1 MKADPILEETWRIK
15 DELACESDMT
25 EDPIVAEVR
34 HVRDKLACQFDYDIH
49 AIFADLRA
57 REHAE
62 NRAHPLVQDANAQ
75 SQNRETG

>member
-1 MKADPILEETWRIK
+1 MN
-15 DELACESDMT
+15 

-34 HVRDKLACQFDYDIH
+34 RVRDKLASRFNYDIH

-62 NRAHPLVQDANAQ
+62 DPVHPLVQEANEWADAIAEKE
-75 SQNRETG
+75 SLVLREKPGNDKSL